1 MSRRQPSWPK
11 SPVFW
16 GAFSFSSGLIIAV
29 LATIFRDIRFLLWVA
44 LPGLLIGAWVVIGD
58 LVRKTWTRRSAF
70 GAVCVMLAAV
80 TEWLYTYVP
89 PEVPMAMEATHTSD
103 MLRLHDRFTPG
114 ACRAGIPEV
123 SQRIQWTWLLAGAR
137 FGCVSNEYKSRA
149 TIDFEPGVYE
159 TVSTHIEVPFI
170 PIPTKTVR
178 VRIEWFGQRTDGK
191 VKWVL
196 STACMG
202 HDAQLNFTFRDALTL
217 LDSPEEDTAKSSEGT
232 LQLDPQ
238 CTWPDG
244 VLIRL
249 ARRGNDKD
257 DTMPATAHVTG
268 LSLDSDS
275 ENSKLGP
282 GN

>member
-1 MSRRQPSWPK
+1 
-11 SPVFW
+11 
-16 GAFSFSSGLIIAV
+16 
-29 LATIFRDIRFLLWVA
+29 
-44 LPGLLIGAWVVIGD
+44 
-58 LVRKTWTRRSAF
+58 
-70 GAVCVMLAAV
+70 
-80 TEWLYTYVP
+80 
-89 PEVPMAMEATHTSD
+89 
-103 MLRLHDRFTPG
+103 
-114 ACRAGIPEV
+114 
-123 SQRIQWTWLLAGAR
+123 
-137 FGCVSNEYKSRA
+137 
-149 TIDFEPGVYE
+149 
-159 TVSTHIEVPFI
+159 
-170 PIPTKTVR
+170 
-178 VRIEWFGQRTDGK
+178 
-191 VKWVL
+191 
-196 STACMG
+196 MG